1 MPMASTSSK
10 PEDKLTSTERL
21 QMKVYAA
28 RDYVD
33 DTARWNNT
41 VEVNIPEYMPTVPQD
56 DKSNDII
63 IESGYFLNSNYPVTQ
78 DLITAKHYLTLPLL
92 AGTYAPVRFH
102 KGAEFVL
109 HYPTGKVEEGYLIFI
124 KDKDPD
130 EDKEGET

>member
-1 MPMASTSSK
+1 
-10 PEDKLTSTERL
+10 
-21 QMKVYAA
+21 
-28 RDYVD
+28 
-33 DTARWNNT
+33 
-41 VEVNIPEYMPTVPQD
+41 MPTVPQD

-124 KDKDPD
+124 KDKNPD

>member
-1 MPMASTSSK
+1 
-10 PEDKLTSTERL
+10 
-21 QMKVYAA
+21 MKVYAA

-124 KDKDPD
+124 KDKNPD

>member
-63 IESGYFLNSNYPVTQ
+63 IESGIS
-78 DLITAKHYLTLPLL
+78 
-92 AGTYAPVRFH
+92 
-102 KGAEFVL
+102 
-109 HYPTGKVEEGYLIFI
+109 
-124 KDKDPD
+124 
-130 EDKEGET
+130 